1 MYCFFLF
8 IAVHCLL
15 VYIASCCLLG
25 LACYCVLLI
34 VITIAVGVAGGIFLA
49 LAKEVG
55 LEPLKQAN

>member
-15 VYIASCCLLG
+15 VCIASCCLLG

-34 VITIAVGVAGGIFLA
+34 VITIAVGVVGGIFLA